1 MASCYMTCALD
12 GGITHRRAREQRPAA
27 VAVVLG
33 QPHLEAGGVG
43 GVGDEGLAR
52 AARRELRELCDD
64 ALPEILARLARCSR
78 VSTPRGA
85 GDADL

>member
-1 MASCYMTCALD
+1 MTCTMD

-27 VAVVLG
+27 IAVVLG
-33 QPHLEAGGVG
+33 QPDLEAGGVG
-43 GVGDEGLAR
+43 SVGNEGLASV
-52 AARRELRELCDD
+52 ARRELRELCDH

-78 VSTPRGA
+78 VSTPRSA